1 MAKKIKIQDLQIVD
15 TSGIEALTR
24 KYEIMLVLPTDITVD
39 QRQTVISEFEELIK
53 EAKADVYHI
62 DDWGKRDLAFD
73 IKGREEAY
81 YLIYYI
87 NLQDTSKIQEITN
100 NLRLQANLLR
110 YLIVKR
116 DFDYEIQN
124 FADKDEYEKN
134 SNEFRSEVKDEDAID
149 YKNLKLLRRYTTRY
163 AKIVPRQYSKIT
175 LRQQKRIAREIKKSR
190 HVALLP
196 FVS

>member
-1 MAKKIKIQDLQIVD
+1 MAKKIKLQDLKVVD
-15 TSGIEALTR
+15 LSDIQSHPR
-24 KYEIMLVLPTDITVD
+24 KYEIMLVLPTDVTSDV
-39 QRQTVISEFEELIK
+39 RQGVISEFEESLK
-53 EAKADVYHI
+53 SFGAETFHI
-62 DDWGKRDLAFD
+62 DDWGKRELAYP
-73 IKGREEAY
+73 IKGKEEAY
-81 YLIYYI
+81 YLIYYVS
-87 NLQDTSKIQEITN
+87 LTDTSKIAELNKQ
-100 NLRLQANLLR
+100 LRIEANLLR

-116 DFDYEIQN
+116 DEDFEIEN

-134 SNEFRSEVKDEDAID
+134 SNEFRSEIKEEAKID

-175 LRQQKRIAREIKKSR
+175 LKQQKAVAREIKKSR

>member
-1 MAKKIKIQDLQIVD
+1 MAKKIKLQDLQVVD
-15 TSGIEALTR
+15 LSGIQEAPQ
-24 KYEIMLVLPTDITVD
+24 KYEIMLLLPSDINAD
-39 QRQTVISEFEELIK
+39 QRQSMIAEFEETLKSIQA
-53 EAKADVYHI
+53 EIFHV
-62 DDWGKRDLAFD
+62 DDWGKRELAYE
-73 IKGREEAY
+73 IKAQDEGY

-87 NLQDTSKIQEITN
+87 ELQDKSKLQELNEI
-100 NLRLQANLLR
+100 LRINAQLLR

-116 DFDYEIQN
+116 DADFEIEN
-124 FADKDEYEKN
+124 YADKDEYEKN
-134 SNEFRSEVKDEDAID
+134 SNAERSEVKDESKID

-175 LRQQKRIAREIKKSR
+175 LKQQKRIAREIKKSR